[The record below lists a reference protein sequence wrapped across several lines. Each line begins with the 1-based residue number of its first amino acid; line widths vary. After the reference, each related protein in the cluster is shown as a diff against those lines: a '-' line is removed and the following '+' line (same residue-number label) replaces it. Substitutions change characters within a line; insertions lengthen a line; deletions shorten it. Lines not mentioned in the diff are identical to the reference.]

1 MKILPLIILLFLAPS
16 AFPGELPDLGDVS
29 QASLSPL
36 QERQIGQQS
45 MMQIKASKQYLND
58 PEVNDYLNEI
68 GDRLVQYS
76 NEPSLD
82 FEFFAI
88 NDNSVNAFALPGGFV
103 GVNAGLLLVT
113 ENESELASVLGHEI
127 SHVTQHHMARMVSA
141 TKGDTMA
148 SMAAIALAILAARS
162 NPDVAQAAVAGT
174 SAHLMQKQLN
184 FTREHEQEADRLGLD
199 LMEKAGFDP
208 HAMPEFLELLQKST
222 RLSDGNAPNY
232 MRTHPITSD
241 RIADIENRVSKLPYH
256 LLPDSIDFD
265 LVRTKLIG
273 EQKTPR
279 DAIRYFTDAL
289 TTHKFGNQLAQ
300 RYGLVS
306 SLLRD
311 NQIDR
316 ARTELA
322 ILLKQASSLPAA
334 QNNAMLTTLEARVK
348 RAAKDPDTLKFYR
361 NAVQNFPNYR
371 ALIYEYVDLLLNDKQ
386 PDAAVKLL
394 TEQVTLHPMDTTLY
408 DLEAR
413 AYHQM
418 HNPLEQ
424 HRAQAYSMAWQG
436 NLPDAIMQLEIA
448 KREGGSFYQ
457 LSIIESDLRDLRSMQ
472 DDQAK
477 KKKK

>member
-1 MKILPLIILLFLAPS
+1 MKILPFIILLFLAPTTFGS
-16 AFPGELPDLGDVS
+16 ELPDLGDVS

-36 QERQIGQQS
+36 QERQVGQQS
-45 MMQIKASKQYLND
+45 MMQIKASKQFLND
-58 PEVNDYLNEI
+58 PEVNDYLNGI
-68 GDRLVQYS
+68 GDKLVQYS

-82 FEFFAI
+82 FEFFAV
-88 NDNSVNAFALPGGFV
+88 NDYSVNAFALPGGFV

-174 SAHLMQKQLN
+174 GAHLMQKQLN
-184 FTREHEQEADRLGLD
+184 FTREHEQEADRLGLN

-208 HAMPEFLELLQKST
+208 HAMPEFLLLLQKST

-241 RIADIENRVSKLPYH
+241 RIADIENRVSSQPYH

-273 EQKTPR
+273 LQKTPR
-279 DAIRYFTDAL
+279 NAIRYFTDAL
-289 TTHKFGNQLAQ
+289 TTHRFGNQLAQ

-316 ARTELA
+316 AKAELA
-322 ILLKQASSLPAA
+322 VLLKQARSLPAA
-334 QNNAMLTTLEARVK
+334 QNNAMLTTLQARVK
-348 RAAKDPDTLKFYR
+348 RAAKDPDTLDFYR
-361 NAVQNFPNYR
+361 TAVQNFPQYR
-371 ALIYEYVDLLLNDKQ
+371 ALIYEYVDLLLNDNQ
-386 PDAAVKLL
+386 ADAAIKLL
-394 TEQVTLHPMDTTLY
+394 TDQVTLHPMDTTLY

-418 HNPLEQ
+418 HNSLEQ
-424 HRAQAYSMAWQG
+424 HRAQAYSLAWQG
-436 NLPDAIMQLEIA
+436 NLPDAIIQLEIA

-457 LSIIESDLRDLRSMQ
+457 LSIIESDLRELHEMQ
-472 DDQAK
+472 DEQTK
-477 KKKK
+477 KK

>member
-1 MKILPLIILLFLAPS
+1 MKILPFIILLFLAPTTFGS
-16 AFPGELPDLGDVS
+16 ELPDLGDVS

-36 QERQIGQQS
+36 QERQVGQQS
-45 MMQIKASKQYLND
+45 MMQIKASKQFLND
-58 PEVNDYLNEI
+58 PEVNDYLNGI
-68 GDRLVQYS
+68 GDKLVQYS

-82 FEFFAI
+82 FEFFAV
-88 NDNSVNAFALPGGFV
+88 NDYSVNAFALPGGFV

-162 NPDVAQAAVAGT
+162 NPDIAQAAVAGT
-174 SAHLMQKQLN
+174 GAHLMQKQLN
-184 FTREHEQEADRLGLD
+184 FTREHEQEADRLGLN

-208 HAMPEFLELLQKST
+208 HAMPEFLLLLQKST

-241 RIADIENRVSKLPYH
+241 RIADIENRVSNQPYH

-273 EQKTPR
+273 LQKTPR
-279 DAIRYFTDAL
+279 NAIRYFTDAL
-289 TTHKFGNQLAQ
+289 TTHRFGNQLAQ

-316 ARTELA
+316 AKAELA
-322 ILLKQASSLPAA
+322 VLLKQARSLPAA
-334 QNNAMLTTLEARVK
+334 QNNAMLTTLQARVK
-348 RAAKDPDTLKFYR
+348 RAAKDPDTLDFYR
-361 NAVQNFPNYR
+361 TAVQNFPQYR
-371 ALIYEYVDLLLNDKQ
+371 ALIYEYVDLLLNNNQ
-386 PDAAVKLL
+386 ADAAIKLL
-394 TEQVTLHPMDTTLY
+394 TDQVTLHPMDTTLY

-418 HNPLEQ
+418 HNSLEQ
-424 HRAQAYSMAWQG
+424 HRAQAYSLAWQG

-457 LSIIESDLRDLRSMQ
+457 LSIIESDLRELHEMQ
-472 DDQAK
+472 DEQTK
-477 KKKK
+477 KK

>member
-1 MKILPLIILLFLAPS
+1 MKILPFIILLFLAPTT
-16 AFPGELPDLGDVS
+16 FGGELPDLGDVS

-36 QERQIGQQS
+36 QERQVGQQS
-45 MMQIKASKQYLND
+45 MMQIKASKQFLND

-68 GDRLVQYS
+68 GDKLVQYS

-82 FEFFAI
+82 FEFFAV
-88 NDNSVNAFALPGGFV
+88 NDYSVNAFALPGGFV

-162 NPDVAQAAVAGT
+162 NPDIAQAAVAGT
-174 SAHLMQKQLN
+174 GAHLMQKQLN

-208 HAMPEFLELLQKST
+208 HAMPEFLQLLQKST

-241 RIADIENRVSKLPYH
+241 RIADIENRVSNQPYH

-273 EQKTPR
+273 LQKTPR
-279 DAIRYFTDAL
+279 NAIRYFTDAL
-289 TTHKFGNQLAQ
+289 TTHRFGNQLAQ

-311 NQIDR
+311 NQVDR
-316 ARTELA
+316 AKAELA
-322 ILLKQASSLPAA
+322 VLLKQAKSIPAA
-334 QNNAMLTTLEARVK
+334 QNNAMLTTLQARVK
-348 RAAKDPDTLKFYR
+348 RAAKDPDTLDFYR
-361 NAVQNFPNYR
+361 TAVQNFPQYR
-371 ALIYEYVDLLLNDKQ
+371 ALIYEYVDLLLNNNQ
-386 PDAAVKLL
+386 ADAAIKLL
-394 TEQVTLHPMDTTLY
+394 TDQVTLHPMDTTLY

-424 HRAQAYSMAWQG
+424 HRAQAYSLAWQG

-457 LSIIESDLRDLRSMQ
+457 LSIIESDLRELHEMQ
-472 DDQAK
+472 DEQTK
-477 KKKK
+477 KK

>member
-1 MKILPLIILLFLAPS
+1 MKILPFIILLFLAPTT
-16 AFPGELPDLGDVS
+16 FGGELPDLGDVS

-36 QERQIGQQS
+36 QERQVGQQS
-45 MMQIKASKQYLND
+45 MMQIKASKQFLND

-68 GDRLVQYS
+68 GDKLVQYS

-82 FEFFAI
+82 FEFFAV
-88 NDNSVNAFALPGGFV
+88 NDYSVNAFALPGGFV

-162 NPDVAQAAVAGT
+162 NPDIAQAAVAGT
-174 SAHLMQKQLN
+174 GAHLMQKQLN

-208 HAMPEFLELLQKST
+208 HAMPEFLLLLQKST

-241 RIADIENRVSKLPYH
+241 RIADIENRVSSQPYH

-273 EQKTPR
+273 LQKTPR
-279 DAIRYFTDAL
+279 NAIRYFTDAL
-289 TTHKFGNQLAQ
+289 TTHRFGNQLAQ

-316 ARTELA
+316 AKTELA
-322 ILLKQASSLPAA
+322 ILLKQARSIPAA
-334 QNNAMLTTLEARVK
+334 QNNAMLTTLQARVK
-348 RAAKDPDTLKFYR
+348 RAAKDPDTLDFYR
-361 NAVQNFPNYR
+361 TAVQNFPQYR
-371 ALIYEYVDLLLNDKQ
+371 ALIYEYVDLLLNNNQ
-386 PDAAVKLL
+386 ADAAIKLL
-394 TEQVTLHPMDTTLY
+394 TDQVTLHPMDTTLY

-413 AYHQM
+413 AYHQT

-424 HRAQAYSMAWQG
+424 HRAQAYSLAWQG

-457 LSIIESDLRDLRSMQ
+457 LSIIESDLRELHEMQ
-472 DDQAK
+472 DEQAK
-477 KKKK
+477 KK